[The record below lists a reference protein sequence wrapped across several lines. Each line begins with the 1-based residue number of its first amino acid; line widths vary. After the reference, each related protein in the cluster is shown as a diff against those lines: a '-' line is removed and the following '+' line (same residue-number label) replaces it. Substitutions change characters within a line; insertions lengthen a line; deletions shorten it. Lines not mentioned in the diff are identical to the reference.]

1 MRKETW
7 GSGIKTLPH
16 PSPSRSWSSQGD
28 PQQKGN
34 TMKHHQI
41 EIEKALVKAMYGREF
56 PWHTAG
62 IVRTGGDCWA
72 YQIDGETSED
82 PKDAKPWFALITDID
97 SPFLDTNGPYSVTI
111 WDHYKSEQIGE
122 PVVAID
128 AQSAIT
134 AVEYLFRTTFGT
146 AFIDENGVIQT
157 TPVPAREAS

>member
-1 MRKETW
+1 
-7 GSGIKTLPH
+7 
-16 PSPSRSWSSQGD
+16 
-28 PQQKGN
+28 
-34 TMKHHQI
+34 MKHHQI
-41 EIEKALVKAMYGREF
+41 GIEKALVKAMFGSEF

-62 IVRTGGDCWA
+62 VVRTGGDCWA

-134 AVEYLFRTTFGT
+134 AVEYLFRPNYGT
-146 AFIDENGVIQT
+146 AFIDENGVIRT